1 VPFAGTPWEAAGV
14 AAAEEGIA
22 ASTSEAAEV
31 TVALLV
37 MVEVMTLG
45 AVKTV
50 VLPAEVIVCPT
61 GQVVIVSE
69 TTSVT

>member
-1 VPFAGTPWEAAGV
+1 M
-14 AAAEEGIA
+14 A
-22 ASTSEAAEV
+22 ASTLVLEAGVV

-50 VLPAEVIVCPT
+50 VEPPCEILEYR
-61 GQVVIVSE
+61 
-69 TTSVT
+69 

>member
-1 VPFAGTPWEAAGV
+1 M
-14 AAAEEGIA
+14 A
-22 ASTSEAAEV
+22 ASALEAAEV

-50 VLPAEVIVCPT
+50 VEPP
-61 GQVVIVSE
+61 
-69 TTSVT
+69 